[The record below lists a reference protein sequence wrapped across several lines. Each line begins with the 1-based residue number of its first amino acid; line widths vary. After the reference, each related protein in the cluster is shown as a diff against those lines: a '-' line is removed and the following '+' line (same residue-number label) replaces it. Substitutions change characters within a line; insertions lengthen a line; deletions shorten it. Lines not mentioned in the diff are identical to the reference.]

1 MHVKS
6 ILVTAA
12 VAGTVVYGL
21 GSYYGWP
28 ARGESQNPLE
38 RALAQ
43 EKRTAEEA
51 LQPAIDLAQA
61 QRPPAGQPAPAPP
74 VVDESALR
82 YFAQQGDTRRLE
94 AEMARLRALYPEW
107 KPPADL
113 TGTVARVDPELE
125 RMWKLFGE
133 SKLGELRAAIA
144 QRSAGDPNWQ
154 PPADLVQ
161 QLDQA
166 EARQRLVNASNA
178 KQWEQVI
185 RIGTDTPAL
194 LTCANVDSLWRV
206 AEAFVQTKRPDRARD
221 AYSYVLTNCTDPA
234 DRLATMQKVLPA
246 LPEEMTLAL
255 LAQER
260 NGEFSSIRDEL
271 ARQRIGRAAEN
282 PPLTATPEEL
292 RRIEALATAATT
304 PDDAILL
311 GFYALHH
318 NDAAKAVTWFKTAL
332 SRNGGAKAAE
342 GAVLALSAVKDH
354 LQAEELGS
362 QWLEAGAANRK
373 AYLDAATALIA
384 QEPPPRLS
392 EAIVTRIARTVG
404 SERYASGAS
413 GLGWYAYN
421 SGQVEAAGEWFKTAL
436 GWDRNLEQAAYGLAL
451 VRQRLRDRAGL
462 LAIVSEWGARSQRI
476 ADILRPGRQA
486 APAREVREIPLPAAV
501 PESVP
506 REGPRLPA
514 RVARAASPP
523 AAIEDEVPSR
533 SAEPAAPRRAA
544 SGGGR
549 AGAAA
554 LAQGWRLLDLKRP
567 AAAIEAFDIAQ
578 RTGSAQVA
586 GDAAAG
592 KVYAQLQ
599 QGLTAEANVSAASAP
614 IPQAR
619 RRELTA
625 LILSERF
632 YALYDAKN
640 YNAAL
645 LVLGERARYAPE
657 TTDLMMSRGWSYF
670 NLGRYADARKV
681 FSALHRANGSPQA
694 QSGLTAIDEV
704 TKITRY

>member
-6 ILVTAA
+6 ILVTLA
-12 VAGTVVYGL
+12 VAGALFYGV
-21 GSYYGWP
+21 GRYYGWP

-43 EKRTAEEA
+43 EKRASETPE
-51 LQPAIDLAQA
+51 PGVDLAQA
-61 QRPPAGQPAPAPP
+61 QRPPGGQPAPAPAPP

-113 TGTVARVDPELE
+113 TSAVPQVDAELE

-133 SKLGELRAAIA
+133 GKLGEVRAAIA
-144 QRSAGDPNWQ
+144 QRNAADPNWQ
-154 PPADLVQ
+154 PPADLAQ

-185 RIGTDTPAL
+185 RIGTDMPAL
-194 LTCANVDSLWRV
+194 LTCANVDGLWRV
-206 AEAFVQTKRPDRARD
+206 AEAFVQTKRLDRARD
-221 AYSYVLTNCTDPA
+221 AYAYVLTNCPDPA
-234 DRLATMQKVLPA
+234 HRLATMQKVLPA

-260 NGEFSSIRDEL
+260 NGEFSAIRDEL
-271 ARQRIGRAAEN
+271 ARQRIGKAAEN
-282 PPLTATPEEL
+282 PTLTATPEDL
-292 RRIEALATAATT
+292 KRIEALANTSTT

-318 NDAAKAVTWFKTAL
+318 NDAPKAVTWFKTAL

-362 QWLEAGAANRK
+362 QWLESGPANRK
-373 AYLDAATALIA
+373 AYLDAATTLVA

-392 EAIVTRIARTVG
+392 GAVVARIAKTVD

-421 SGQVEAAGEWFKTAL
+421 SGQVEAAGEWFSTAL

-451 VRQRLRDRAGL
+451 VRDRLRDRAGL
-462 LAIVSEWGARSQRI
+462 LKIASEWGARSPRI
-476 ADILRPGRQA
+476 AELLRPASQRTT
-486 APAREVREIPLPAAV
+486 AREVREMPLPAAA
-501 PESVP
+501 PEP
-506 REGPRLPA
+506 ARREGPRLPA
-514 RVARAASPP
+514 SVARAASAPVEV
-523 AAIEDEVPSR
+523 EDEPMR
-533 SAEPAAPRRAA
+533 SAAAAAPRRAA
-544 SGGGR
+544 SGGGG

-554 LAQGWRLLDLKRP
+554 LARGWRLLDLKRP
-567 AAAIEAFDIAQ
+567 AAAIKAFDLAQ

-614 IPQAR
+614 IAPAR

-625 LILSERF
+625 LLLSERF

-645 LVLGERARYAPE
+645 LVLGERARYASE
-657 TTDLMMSRGWSYF
+657 TTDLMMSRGWAYF
-670 NLGRYADARKV
+670 NLGRYDDARKV
-681 FSALHRANGSPQA
+681 FRALHRANGSPQA
-694 QSGLTAIDEV
+694 QAGLTAIDEV
-704 TKITRY
+704 TKFTRY